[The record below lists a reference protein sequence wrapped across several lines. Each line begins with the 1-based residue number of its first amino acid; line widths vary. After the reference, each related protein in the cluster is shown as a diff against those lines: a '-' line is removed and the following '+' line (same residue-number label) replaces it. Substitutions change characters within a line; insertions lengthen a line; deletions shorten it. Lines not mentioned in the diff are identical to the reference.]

1 LKVHK
6 IPTSGTV
13 PVEKIEIKP
22 GGTAGN
28 IARIAGLLGVE
39 TTLISRISKN
49 FPPEYIKLMK
59 DSGVNTDFEVL
70 DDYGPVC
77 YIVESNED
85 SVAFMY
91 QGPMDSQ
98 GDLKR
103 IDSKYVHFATGNPD
117 WILNLMKMANGFKVF
132 DPGQELSYRWSHDK
146 LLEASKIADL
156 VIVNQ
161 SENAIL
167 DHYKFREKIVTLGE
181 KGCEYDGK
189 IIEGF
194 KSKVISTVGAGD
206 AFRAGL
212 YYGLSLGYD
221 MNEACRCGNIVAA
234 LYISGETHKLSIL
247 KSKKSCREFP

>member
-1 LKVHK
+1 LKLNQ
-6 IPTSGTV
+6 
-13 PVEKIEIKP
+13 

-98 GDLKR
+98 GDLKKNR
-103 IDSKYVHFATGNPD
+103 F
-117 WILNLMKMANGFKVF
+117 
-132 DPGQELSYRWSHDK
+132 
-146 LLEASKIADL
+146 
-156 VIVNQ
+156 
-161 SENAIL
+161 
-167 DHYKFREKIVTLGE
+167 
-181 KGCEYDGK
+181 
-189 IIEGF
+189 
-194 KSKVISTVGAGD
+194 
-206 AFRAGL
+206 
-212 YYGLSLGYD
+212 
-221 MNEACRCGNIVAA
+221 
-234 LYISGETHKLSIL
+234 
-247 KSKKSCREFP
+247 